1 MPPTYKGRKANSGPN
16 VPAIASP
23 PAERFSTH
31 QLKVIDVCLRQ
42 TGFDFRGFACGPVA
56 EAEWDA
62 LKLLHLDFAL
72 PTADPCLTMTASR
85 LAAIIHAAAQCLES
99 SGCTTRDAA
108 FWKEV
113 KKLLSDDSTFQAAP
127 IFDFVKFDNILYRF
141 YSAWVSFRDK
151 NPGMSRTLIQEPY
164 TTSAESKAEDIM
176 ELNGTAVKAK
186 TSSKDELL
194 AATDEYIQQT
204 VRGKKNSIALARRHF
219 KAGYRA
225 HFRSELEETYS
236 EAYDK
241 GKREGESEY
250 KIKLKQMKA
259 QIRKEEA
266 DLFALNRVTMDRNRQ
281 VGQENKSITKE
292 VEDLEAENSE
302 LRRLNK
308 ELSDLCEASQQ
319 RVAMNRPGGSTEKR
333 SNGFAFGEVV
343 DLLD

>member
-1 MPPTYKGRKANSGPN
+1 MPPTQKGRKANSGPIA
-16 VPAIASP
+16 PATASP
-23 PAERFSTH
+23 SAERFSAH

-42 TGFDFRGFACGPVA
+42 TGFDFRGFACGPVT
-56 EAEWDA
+56 EGEWDV

-72 PTADPCLTMTASR
+72 PTADPSLTMTASR

-99 SGCTTRDAA
+99 SDCTARNAA

-113 KKLLSDDSTFQAAP
+113 KKLLSDDSNFKAAP
-127 IFDFVKFDNILYRF
+127 ISDFVKFDNILYRF

-151 NPGMSRTLIQEPY
+151 NPGMSH
-164 TTSAESKAEDIM
+164 IM

-186 TSSKDELL
+186 ASSKDELL
-194 AATDEYIQQT
+194 AATDEYIRQT
-204 VRGKKNSIALARRHF
+204 VRGKKNSISLARRHF

-225 HFRSELEETYS
+225 HYKPELEETYS
-236 EAYDK
+236 EAYNK

-250 KIKLKQMKA
+250 KIKLKEMKA

-292 VEDLEAENSE
+292 VEDLQAENSK

-308 ELSDLCEASQQ
+308 ELNDLREASQKQ
-319 RVAMNRPGGSTEKR
+319 IATNRSEESTEGR
-333 SNGFAFGEVV
+333 WNAFAPGEVV
-343 DLLD
+343 DLLG

>member
-1 MPPTYKGRKANSGPN
+1 MLVLY
-16 VPAIASP
+16 
-23 PAERFSTH
+23 
-31 QLKVIDVCLRQ
+31 
-42 TGFDFRGFACGPVA
+42 
-56 EAEWDA
+56 AEWDA

-72 PTADPCLTMTASR
+72 PAADPSLTITASR

-99 SGCTTRDAA
+99 SDCTTRDAA

-113 KKLLSDDSTFQAAP
+113 KKLLSDDSTFQAAS

-141 YSAWVSFRDK
+141 FSAW
-151 NPGMSRTLIQEPY
+151 
-164 TTSAESKAEDIM
+164 EDIM

-186 TSSKDELL
+186 ASSKDELL
-194 AATDEYIQQT
+194 AATDEYIRQT

-225 HFRSELEETYS
+225 HFKSELEETYS

-250 KIKLKQMKA
+250 KIKLKEMKA

-292 VEDLEAENSE
+292 VEDLQAENSE

-319 RVAMNRPGGSTEKR
+319 RVATNRSGGSTEKR

>member
-72 PTADPCLTMTASR
+72 PTADPSLTMTASR

-99 SGCTTRDAA
+99 SDYTTRDAA

-113 KKLLSDDSTFQAAP
+113 KKLLSDDSTFQSAP

-164 TTSAESKAEDIM
+164 TTSAESKA
-176 ELNGTAVKAK
+176 A
-186 TSSKDELL
+186 SSKDELL
-194 AATDEYIQQT
+194 AATDEYIRQT

-225 HFRSELEETYS
+225 HFKSELEETYS

-250 KIKLKQMKA
+250 KIKLKEMKA
-259 QIRKEEA
+259 KIRKEEA

-292 VEDLEAENSE
+292 VEELQAENSE

-319 RVAMNRPGGSTEKR
+319 RFAMNRSGGSTEKR